1 MFDID
6 KIDTIKTTTQL
17 AKIGYW
23 PAQASLFLSEE
34 KYSKA
39 VALCKE
45 NLQGNTSPLSAR
57 FIYAKA
63 LYHAGQVESSEQQL
77 HIILSKDSEHIA
89 SLKYLADIK
98 FQQGD
103 QFGAMSLYEQI
114 LSLEPYCTILYSSYS
129 SIEKKKEQT
138 TTTTITLKRQK
149 EIRKEPSKKDLR
161 KVLIYT
167 ETVGDLYLQQGFP
180 GLAEEVFAHLHKKSK
195 NPRFA
200 EKLSL
205 ARENIKD
212 KEHHH
217 VKNTD

>member
-1 MFDID
+1 MFDMD
-6 KIDTIKTTTQL
+6 KNENAGTATQL
-17 AKIGYW
+17 AQIGYW
-23 PAQASLFLSEE
+23 PAQASLYLSEE

-45 NLQGNTSPLSAR
+45 NLHGNVSPLSGR

-63 LYHAGQVESSEQQL
+63 LYHAGQIQSAEQQL
-77 HIILSKDSEHIA
+77 NLILSNDSEHIA

-98 FQQGD
+98 FKQGD
-103 QFGAMSLYEQI
+103 RFGSMSLYEQI
-114 LSLEPYCTILYSSYS
+114 LLLDPYCTILFSP
-129 SIEKKKEQT
+129 IEKKKEQT
-138 TTTTITLKRQK
+138 MTTTITLKRQK
-149 EIRKEPSKKDLR
+149 EIRKEPLKKELR

-167 ETVGDLYLQQGFP
+167 ETIGDLYLQQGFP
-180 GLAEEVFAHLHKKSK
+180 RLAEEVFTHLHEKNK

-205 ARENIKD
+205 AREHIKE
-212 KEHHH
+212 KEHH

>member
-1 MFDID
+1 MFDMD
-6 KIDTIKTTTQL
+6 KDETTSTTTQL

-23 PAQASLFLSEE
+23 SAQASLFLTEE

-63 LYHAGQVESSEQQL
+63 LYHAGQVESAEQQL
-77 HIILSKDSEHIA
+77 NIILSNDSEHIA
-89 SLKYLADIK
+89 ALKCLADIK

-103 QFGAMSLYEQI
+103 RFGSMSLYEQI
-114 LSLEPYCTILYSSYS
+114 LSLDPYCTILYSP
-129 SIEKKKEQT
+129 IEKKKEQT

-149 EIRKEPSKKDLR
+149 ETTKEHSKKDLR

-180 GLAEEVFAHLHKKSK
+180 RLAEEVFAHLHKKSK

-205 ARENIKD
+205 ARENIKE